1 MSSFALKIII
11 KLYHVRGKL
20 FLGEFFGE
28 IIEKHKRDLDPQHPK
43 DFIDVYLLEAE
54 KNGEVV
60 LKYSVRPLLQ
70 NHQFHP
76 NQVYNSD
83 ELMNCIWDFLN
94 AGTETSSTTLK
105 WALLYLTIHQVLKTS
120 CKQNKLANS

>member
-1 MSSFALKIII
+1 MRR
-11 KLYHVRGKL
+11 KLV
-20 FLGEFFGE
+20 LGEFFGD
-28 IIEKHKRDLDPQHPK
+28 IIEKHKRDLDPQQPK

-60 LKYSVRPLLQ
+60 LKSSVRPLLQ

-76 NQVYNSD
+76 NQVYNCD

-105 WALLYLTIHQVLKTS
+105 WALLYLTIHQVFKTS
-120 CKQNKLANS
+120 CKQNKNLT